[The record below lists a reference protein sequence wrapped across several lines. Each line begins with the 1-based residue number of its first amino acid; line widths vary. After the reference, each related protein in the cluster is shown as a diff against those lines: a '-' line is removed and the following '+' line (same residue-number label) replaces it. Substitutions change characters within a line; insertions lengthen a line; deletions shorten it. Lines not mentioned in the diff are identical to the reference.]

1 LRDLVARPH
10 PDTTYFPSRPAHR
23 PEETFVFADAK
34 QTTWRLERP
43 FVLPTG
49 IACAPTTVSAV
60 PAGLRMP
67 FDGVQAHRHPTPGVV
82 PG

>member
-1 LRDLVARPH
+1 
-10 PDTTYFPSRPAHR
+10 
-23 PEETFVFADAK
+23 VFADAK
-34 QTTWRLERP
+34 QPTWRLERP

-49 IACAPTTVSAV
+49 SACAPTACSAV

-67 FDGVQAHRHPTPGVV
+67 FDGVQAHRRPTPGVV